1 MWKFLTEHR
10 HNNTIREG
18 ATGRALPDCIVS
30 YEGLGLVEFGA
41 DDGVALTAERGDGFG
56 YGIFEGA
63 YLGGYGVVAV
73 GVALSQ
79 VFKLAAICL
88 IEIVLS

>member
-1 MWKFLTEHR
+1 MRLLFTFGW
-10 HNNTIREG
+10 
-18 ATGRALPDCIVS
+18 
-30 YEGLGLVEFGA
+30 GLVELGA

-56 YGIFEGA
+56 YGIFEGT
-63 YLGGYGVVAV
+63 YFGGYGVVAV

>member
-1 MWKFLTEHR
+1 MRSLFTFGW
-10 HNNTIREG
+10 
-18 ATGRALPDCIVS
+18 
-30 YEGLGLVEFGA
+30 GLVELGA
-41 DDGVALTAERGDGFG
+41 DDGVALTAEGLDGFG
-56 YGIFEGA
+56 DGVLESTYF
-63 YLGGYGVVAV
+63 GGYGVVAV